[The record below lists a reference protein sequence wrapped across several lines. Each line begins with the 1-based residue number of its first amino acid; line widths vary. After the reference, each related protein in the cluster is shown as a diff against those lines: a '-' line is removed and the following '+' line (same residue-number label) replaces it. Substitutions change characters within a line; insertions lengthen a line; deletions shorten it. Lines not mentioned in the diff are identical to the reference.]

1 MTTGLASGVEEIL
14 NGAVANGVVPG
25 VVFAVAGR
33 DSDAALLTAG
43 ALRVGDD
50 EPATTATMFRLM
62 SMTKA
67 LASVGALHLIEQ
79 GKLEL
84 DEDVASVLP
93 AFGEL
98 KVLEGF
104 DGDQPRLREP
114 KRKAT
119 IRNLLTHTSGCAYGF
134 CNEKLL
140 RYHELTG
147 LPDPLSGLRA
157 SLKAPLV
164 AEPGTEWNYGIG
176 MDWLGQVIEAV
187 SGQDLATYLQQNVFA
202 PLGMNDTTF
211 APSQEQ
217 RGRMM
222 AIHSRTPDAG
232 LAVMDVEAL
241 VAEPE
246 FWPAG
251 HGAYGTAGDFA
262 RFMAAML
269 GDGELD
275 GERIL
280 RPETVQLAFTDHLGG
295 IVLPEVMKSAQPQ
308 YSNDVP
314 RAPFQQGYGL
324 GFHVFTEDLPGMRHA
339 GSVDWA
345 GLMNCYYWI
354 DRAAGIAATFLTQV
368 LPFFDAQIV
377 ETTLALEQAIYAGT

>member
-14 NGAVANGVVPG
+14 NDAVANGVVPG
-25 VVFAVAGR
+25 AVFAVTGR
-33 DSDAALLTAG
+33 DGDAALLAAG

-67 LASVGALHLIEQ
+67 LGSVGALQLIEQ

-84 DEDVASVLP
+84 DQTVASVLP

-104 DGDQPRLREP
+104 DGDQPRLRDP
-114 KRKAT
+114 KRQAT

-134 CNEKLL
+134 CNENLL

-147 LPDPLSGLRA
+147 LPDPLSGRRA
-157 SLKAPLV
+157 GLQAPLV
-164 AEPGTEWNYGIG
+164 AEPGTEWNYGIST
-176 MDWLGQVIEAV
+176 DWLGQVIEAV
-187 SGQDLATYLQQNVFA
+187 SGQDLAAYLQQNVFA

-211 APSQEQ
+211 APSQKQ
-217 RGRMM
+217 RARMM
-222 AIHSRTPDAG
+222 AIHSRTPDGG
-232 LAVMDVEAL
+232 LAVMDIDAP

-246 FWPAG
+246 FWPSG
-251 HGAYGTAGDFA
+251 HGAHATASDFS

-269 GDGELD
+269 GDGELN

-280 RPETVQLAFTDHLGG
+280 RPETVQLAFRDHLGG
-295 IVLPEVMKSAQPQ
+295 IALPEVIKSAQPE

-324 GFHVFTEDLPGMRHA
+324 GFHVFTEDLPGMRRA
-339 GSVDWA
+339 GSGDWA

-354 DRAAGIAATFLTQV
+354 DRASGIAATFMTQV
-368 LPFFDAQIV
+368 LPFFDAKIV
-377 ETTLALEQAIYAGT
+377 ETTLALEQAIYAGP

>member
-1 MTTGLASGVEEIL
+1 MTTVLASGVEEIL
-14 NGAVANGVVPG
+14 DGAVANGVVPG
-25 VVFAVAGR
+25 AVFAVTGR
-33 DSDAALLTAG
+33 EGDAALVTAG
-43 ALRVGDD
+43 ALRVGEDD
-50 EPATTATMFRLM
+50 PATTGTMFRLM
-62 SMTKA
+62 SMSKA
-67 LASVGALHLIEQ
+67 LGSVGALQLIEQ

-84 DEDVASVLP
+84 DQKVASVLP

-114 KRKAT
+114 TRQAT

-134 CNEKLL
+134 CNENLL

-147 LPDPLSGLRA
+147 LPEPLSGLRA
-157 SLKAPLV
+157 SLHAPLV
-164 AEPGTEWNYGIG
+164 AEPGTAWNYGISL
-176 MDWLGQVIEAV
+176 DWLGQVIEAV
-187 SGQDLATYLQQNVFA
+187 SGQDLATYLHQNVFA

-222 AIHSRTPDAG
+222 AIHSRTPDGG
-232 LAVMDVEAL
+232 LAAMDIDAPI
-241 VAEPE
+241 ADPE

-251 HGAYGTAGDFA
+251 HGAHATAGDYS
-262 RFMAAML
+262 RFMSALL
-269 GDGELD
+269 GDGELG

-295 IVLPEVMKSAQPQ
+295 IVLPEVIKSAQPE

-314 RAPFQQGYGL
+314 RAPFRQGHGL
-324 GFHVFTEDLPGMRHA
+324 GLHVFTEDLPGMRRA
-339 GSVDWA
+339 GSGDWA

-354 DRAAGIAATFLTQV
+354 DRASGIAATFLTQV
-368 LPFFDAQIV
+368 LPFFDAKIV
-377 ETTLALEQAIYAGT
+377 ETTLALEQAVYAGT

>member
-1 MTTGLASGVEEIL
+1 MTTGLVSGVEEIL

-25 VVFAVAGR
+25 AVFAVTGR
-33 DSDAALLTAG
+33 DGDAALLTAG
-43 ALRVGDD
+43 TLRVGDD
-50 EPATTATMFRLM
+50 DPTTTATMFRLM

-67 LASVGALHLIEQ
+67 FGSVGALQLIEQ
-79 GKLEL
+79 GELEL
-84 DEDVASVLP
+84 DQDVAAVLP

-104 DGDQPRLREP
+104 DGDRPRLREP
-114 KRKAT
+114 KRQAT
-119 IRNLLTHTSGCAYGF
+119 IMNLLTHTSGCAYGF
-134 CNEKLL
+134 CHENLL
-140 RYHELTG
+140 RYHQVTG
-147 LPDPLSGLRA
+147 LPDPLGGLRA
-157 SLKAPLV
+157 SLQAPLV
-164 AEPGTEWNYGIG
+164 AEPGTEWNYGVGI
-176 MDWLGQVIEAV
+176 DWLGQVIEAV
-187 SGQDLATYLQQNVFA
+187 SGQDLATYLRENVFA

-222 AIHSRTPDAG
+222 AIHSRTPDGG
-232 LAVMDVEAL
+232 LAVVDIEAP

-251 HGAYGTAGDFA
+251 HGAYGTAGDFS

-269 GDGELD
+269 GDGELG

-280 RPETVQLAFTDHLGG
+280 RPGTVQLTFTDHLGG
-295 IVLPEVMKSAQPQ
+295 IALPELLKSAEPE

-314 RAPFQQGYGL
+314 RAPFEQGYGL

-339 GSVDWA
+339 GSADWA

-354 DRAAGIAATFLTQV
+354 DRASGIAAAFLTQV
-368 LPFFDAQIV
+368 LPFFDAKIV
-377 ETTLALEQAIYAGT
+377 ETTLALEQATYAGT

>member
-1 MTTGLASGVEEIL
+1 
-14 NGAVANGVVPG
+14 
-25 VVFAVAGR
+25 
-33 DSDAALLTAG
+33 
-43 ALRVGDD
+43 
-50 EPATTATMFRLM
+50 M

-67 LASVGALHLIEQ
+67 LGSVGALQLIEQ
-79 GKLEL
+79 GQLEL
-84 DEDVASVLP
+84 DQDVATVLP

-98 KVLEGF
+98 QVLEGF
-104 DGDQPRLREP
+104 DGDRPRLREP
-114 KRKAT
+114 NRQAT

-134 CNEKLL
+134 CNENLL

-147 LPDPLSGLRA
+147 LPDPLTGLRA
-157 SLKAPLV
+157 GLQAPLV

-176 MDWLGQVIEAV
+176 VDWVGQVIEAI
-187 SGQDLATYLQQNVFA
+187 SGQDLATYLQENVFA

-217 RGRMM
+217 RSRMM
-222 AIHSRTPDAG
+222 AIHSRTPDGG
-232 LAVMDVEAL
+232 LAVIDIEAP

-246 FWPAG
+246 FWPSG
-251 HGAYGTAGDFA
+251 HGAYGTAGDYS

-269 GDGELD
+269 GDGELG

-295 IVLPEVMKSAQPQ
+295 IVLPEVIKSAQPE

-314 RAPFQQGYGL
+314 RAPFRQGYGL

-339 GSVDWA
+339 GSGDWA

-354 DRAAGIAATFLTQV
+354 DRASGIAATFLTQV
-368 LPFFDAQIV
+368 LPFFDAKIV
-377 ETTLALEQAIYAGT
+377 ETTLGLEQAIYAGT